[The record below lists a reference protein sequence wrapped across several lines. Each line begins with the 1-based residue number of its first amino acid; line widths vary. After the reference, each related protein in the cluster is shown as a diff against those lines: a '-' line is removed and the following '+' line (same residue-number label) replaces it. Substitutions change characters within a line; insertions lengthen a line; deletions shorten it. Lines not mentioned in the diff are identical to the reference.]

1 MSLSFTVASWMNK
14 LLKSSV
20 NHYCQFE
27 TANDPFTM
35 VTREGGL
42 MTAYEIKG
50 TFGIM
55 GPDATRAHIDSL
67 VDSLSSA
74 LKRPGHRLQFVFR
87 RDPLNSKQALRKSIQ
102 GAIRTLATLN
112 MDLEQMVQERSD
124 KLEKK
129 TVLETCFLVITTS
142 ERALHPDILA
152 GSKKERAEKAK
163 RNGNLKPGEF
173 GQSLN
178 VEVPGIDMVHTGFV
192 NQIISRLEEKLS
204 LRKMK
209 THEFLHQIR
218 RQITQYDTSDSWRP
232 YLPGDRMAA
241 RLEQDTPVETDMSHI
256 MFPDVGQQLFSREP
270 KIAAEDNT
278 LVDLGDWKIAPIMV
292 DQRPQDAKPFA
303 ELFSSIDR
311 NVPYQM
317 SLVIDSGHD
326 RVCQLLSRRKTF
338 ASFIAFISSENKLIR
353 ESAEELLET
362 AIESTMVSA
371 QITFSTWGRD
381 IEEVRRNRSKLK
393 TAVESWGQTQVVE
406 ERGDAIEAWFNTLP
420 GFSAEH
426 LATRIPLE
434 VLEALVMSP
443 ITRPVSPWSDGTMLY
458 RTIDEK
464 LFPFL
469 PGSDLQTANMEVV
482 FAPPG
487 FGKSFYLAASNMGLI
502 TRPGNEVLPR
512 IGILDIG
519 FSSAMFVELVK
530 DSLPPHLKHLAQAF
544 RLEMTRDYA
553 VNFFD
558 TPLGCQKPLSVDREY
573 VVNMMTLLTTPAGR
587 KEPVDRMPELIS
599 SLVDAMYDYFSED
612 KYPQPYEA
620 GMDEL
625 IDEALR
631 NNNIRLMGGESWWK
645 VSRLLFDEG
654 LFNDASQAQRY
665 AVPTLNDATTVLSQ
679 ETTIRDVFGSSMV
692 GDETLI
698 NYLKVMI
705 ISAVNDYPILS
716 QPTVFS
722 IGEARIISIDLMSVA
737 KDGSAQA
744 EKRTAVMYLLGRQII
759 CKDYYRKAEFTLP
772 EIPHHF
778 RDYHRR
784 VIEKDESVPK
794 KLCMDE
800 FHRTTAVP
808 MIRKQAIVDIREGRK
823 YDVHVT
829 LLSQLLSDFPED
841 LIQLINNTIIL
852 SKGIAETT
860 LDEIKARFRPSNDAI
875 KHMNRW
881 LTGPGVE
888 GSSMLYLGALKS
900 ETAPRIEQV
909 LRLTLGGS
917 EIWAYTTVP
926 QDVSLRRR
934 LTFKIGLNN
943 ALKVLTAAYPN
954 GSAKAD
960 IQQIMS
966 ENSLDVVDFEEDQT
980 IFDVLV
986 VRLMK
991 DYREL
996 IDAAKMPVVK

>member
-1 MSLSFTVASWMNK
+1 MNK
-14 LLKSSV
+14 LVKSSV

-27 TANDPFTM
+27 TANDEHTI

-50 TFGIM
+50 TYGIM
-55 GPDATRAHIDSL
+55 GPDATRSHINAL

-87 RDPLNSKQALRKSIQ
+87 RDPLNSKEALRKSIK
-102 GAIRTLATLN
+102 GAIRTLSMLH
-112 MDLEQMVQERSD
+112 MDLEQMVQERSS

-163 RNGNLKPGEF
+163 KNGNLKPGEF

-178 VEVPGIDMVHTGFV
+178 VEMPGVDMVHTGFV

-209 THEFLHQIR
+209 THEFLHQVR
-218 RQITQYDTSDSWRP
+218 KQITQYDTSDSWRP

-241 RLEQDTPVETDMSHI
+241 RLEQDSPVESDMSHI
-256 MFPDVGQQLFSREP
+256 MYPDIAQQLFSREP

-292 DQRPQDAKPFA
+292 DQRPQDAKPFS
-303 ELFSSIDR
+303 ELFSNIDR
-311 NVPYQM
+311 NVPWQM

-338 ASFIAFISSENKLIR
+338 ASFIAFVSSENKLIR

-362 AIESTMVSA
+362 AVSNTMVSA

-420 GFSAEH
+420 GFSSEH
-426 LATRIPLE
+426 LATRIPLD
-434 VLEALVMSP
+434 VLEALWMSP
-443 ITRPVSPWSDGTMLY
+443 ITRPVSPWADGTMLY
-458 RTIDEK
+458 RTVDEK

-469 PGSDLQTANMEVV
+469 PGSDLQTANMEIV

-530 DSLPPHLKHLAQAF
+530 DSLPPHLKHLAQSF

-573 VVNMMTLLTTPAGR
+573 VVNMFTLLATPAGR
-587 KEPVDRMPELIS
+587 KDPVDRMPELIS
-599 SLVDAMYDYFSED
+599 NLVDAMYDYFSED
-612 KYPQPYEA
+612 RFPQPYEQ
-620 GMDEL
+620 GMDEK
-625 IDEALR
+625 IDQALKD
-631 NNNIRLMGGESWWK
+631 NNIRLIGGESWWK
-645 VSRLLFDEG
+645 VSRLLFDQG
-654 LFNDASQAQRY
+654 LPNDAGQAQRY

-679 ETTIRDVFGSSMV
+679 ETSIRDVFGNSMI
-692 GDETLI
+692 GSESLI
-698 NYLKVMI
+698 DYLKTMI

-737 KDGSAQA
+737 KEGSAQA

-759 CKDYYRKAEFTLP
+759 CRDYYRKAEFTLP
-772 EIPHHF
+772 EIPMHY
-778 RDYHRR
+778 RDYHRKI
-784 VIEKDESVPK
+784 IEKDESVPK
-794 KLCMDE
+794 KFCMDE

-808 MIRKQAIVDIREGRK
+808 IVRKQAVVDIREGRK
-823 YDVHVT
+823 YDVHVS
-829 LLSQLLSDFPED
+829 LLSQLLSDFDED
-841 LIQLINNTIIL
+841 MVQLINNTIIL
-852 SKGIAETT
+852 SKGISETT
-860 LDEIKARFRPSNDAI
+860 LDQIKTRFKPSNDAI

-881 LTGPGVE
+881 LTGPGPE

-917 EIWAYTTVP
+917 EIWAYTTTP

-934 LTFKIGLNN
+934 LTQKIGLNN

-966 ENSLDVVDFEEDQT
+966 ENSLDVVDFEKDQT

-986 VRLMK
+986 VSLMK
-991 DYREL
+991 DYRQL
-996 IDAAKMPVVK
+996 IDASKMPVVK